1 MPPESRLTME
11 WVVTRFD
18 FNLEGT
24 IPSEVTQAGGLLTH
38 SSPFTPSDLSK
49 ASFFFCCITKHKPR
63 QTQSERLYIYIQY
76 MTFIVIYESRRSS
89 SRHVWALSCAQVSHS
104 RLHMHKVS
112 RAERCF
118 GPRGLQI
125 RTTVIQTWL
134 RRFDWG
140 NTHWWWHSKESYY
153 SQTDYT
159 PELGVTVLF
168 FPNFGGIQT
177 RFANFE
183 IFREVTTSCHQDLFK
198 LYKNS
203 SQLTSQVEVKVKST
217 GGQSSQN
224 PIMKWRNLSLAQH
237 QLFMHLS
244 ANPP

>member
-1 MPPESRLTME
+1 MSSNKIRFQFGGNYPFRSDSGWRAADTQQSFHTLRL
-11 WVVTRFD
+11 V
-18 FNLEGT
+18 
-24 IPSEVTQAGGLLTH
+24 
-38 SSPFTPSDLSK
+38 K
-49 ASFFFCCITKHKPR
+49 SFFFFFTASPNINHVR
-63 QTQSERLYIYIQY
+63 HSQSIYIYIQY
-76 MTFIVIYESRRSS
+76 MTFIVIYESRRPS

-104 RLHMHKVS
+104 KLHMHKVS
-112 RAERCF
+112 RVERCL

-183 IFREVTTSCHQDLFK
+183 IFREVTTSCHQDLSK

-203 SQLTSQVEVKVKST
+203 SQLTSQVEVNVKST